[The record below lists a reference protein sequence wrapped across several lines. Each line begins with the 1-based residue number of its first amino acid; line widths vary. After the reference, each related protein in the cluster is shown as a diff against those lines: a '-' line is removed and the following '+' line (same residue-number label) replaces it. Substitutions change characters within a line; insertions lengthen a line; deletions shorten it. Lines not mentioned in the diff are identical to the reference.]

1 MPASIIEITINNFIM
16 KKFKLQSVLL
26 VLFTATVLISCNKD
40 DDSPSPPALITKN
53 AFVTAISGPTTGKV
67 DETITLNVVFTVDNS
82 CGDFNKFIDVTIDK
96 EKGLQVQAKYP
107 SAICDKKV
115 PEPKTTTYK
124 FKSTAKGSYIIR
136 FKKSETEFKTHTII
150 IN

>member
-1 MPASIIEITINNFIM
+1 M
-16 KKFKLQSVLL
+16 KKFKLQSI
-26 VLFTATVLISCNKD
+26 LFVFFAATVLTSCNKD
-40 DDSPSPPALITKN
+40 DDSPSTPELITKN
-53 AFVTAISGPTTGKV
+53 TFVTDVNGPTTGKV
-67 DETITLNVVFTVDNS
+67 DETITLNVLFTVDNS

-107 SAICDKKV
+107 SAICDKRV

-124 FKSTAKGSYIIR
+124 FKSSTKGSYQVKFR
-136 FKKSETEFKTHTII
+136 KSETEFKTHTIV

>member
-1 MPASIIEITINNFIM
+1 VPASIIEITINNFIM
-16 KKFKLQSVLL
+16 KKFKLQSVLF
-26 VLFTATVLISCNKD
+26 VLFAATVLISCDKD
-40 DDSPSPPALITKN
+40 DDSPSTPELITKN
-53 AFVTAISGPTTGKV
+53 TFVTDVTGPTTGKV
-67 DETITLNVVFTVDNS
+67 DEAITLNIAFTVDNS

-115 PEPKTTTYK
+115 PEPKTTTYQ
-124 FKSTAKGSYIIR
+124 FKSTAKGSYTIKFR
-136 FKKSETEFKTHTII
+136 KSETEFKTHTIV